1 MRTFPSAS
9 LVSWAAALSL
19 LALVVPAQAAGAKQP
34 PKYLV
39 YSGQLRDES
48 NAALAGVYPL
58 TFALHR
64 DDKSAKRLWF
74 EQQWVAVEDGVYTVE
89 LGRERPLPRGF
100 EPASTYVSVS
110 LTGGGEL
117 IRERLSE
124 RNLPGGDG
132 AAELTAEQ
140 LPPPTAA
147 PGASLP
153 QHGGPP
159 AGGTVDYAEK
169 AGLAFEAEHA
179 ATADRVG
186 NLSIEQLDARY
197 KRKDSGARLGTAQRT
212 TGAVGGDG
220 GRPYRLVC
228 PKGYV
233 AIGIQGAAGK
243 LIDSIEVICAPLE

>member
-1 MRTFPSAS
+1 MRTRRFIAFAG
-9 LVSWAAALSL
+9 LCLAALAGL
-19 LALVVPAQAAGAKQP
+19 ELAGLEFSGSARAADAKRP
-34 PKYLV
+34 DHLV
-39 YSGQLRDES
+39 YSGQLRDEAG
-48 NAALAGVYPL
+48 AALAGIYPL

-64 DDKSAKRLWF
+64 DDRSQKKLWF

-89 LGRERPLPRGF
+89 LGRERALPRGLDV
-100 EPASTYVSVS
+100 PSTFVSVS

-117 IRERLSE
+117 MRERLSE

-132 AAELTAEQ
+132 TAEV
-140 LPPPTAA
+140 TAA
-147 PGASLP
+147 HTATPTPPGR
-153 QHGGPP
+153 
-159 AGGTVDYAEK
+159 AGAPGTVVDYAEK

-197 KRKDSGARLGTAQRT
+197 KRKESGARVGTAQRT

-220 GRPYRLVC
+220 GRPFRLVC

-243 LIDSIEVICAPLE
+243 LVDSLEVICAPLE

>member
-1 MRTFPSAS
+1 MRTTVIATA
-9 LVSWAAALSL
+9 LGLSL
-19 LALVVPAQAAGAKQP
+19 LVTVVRGAAAGPAPGQP
-34 PKYLV
+34 EIPQRKTPAHLV
-39 YSGQLRDES
+39 YSGQLRDEGG
-48 NAALAGVYPL
+48 AALAGIYPL

-64 DDKSAKRLWF
+64 DDKSQKRLWF

-89 LGRERPLPRGF
+89 LGHDRALPRGMDI
-100 EPASTYVSVS
+100 PSTYVSVS

-117 IRERLSE
+117 MRERLSE

-132 AAELTAEQ
+132 TAEV
-140 LPPPTAA
+140 TAA
-147 PGASLP
+147 A
-153 QHGGPP
+153 QPP
-159 AGGTVDYAEK
+159 AKGRTPGVPPSGVVDYAEK
-169 AGLAFEAEHA
+169 SGLAFEAEHA

-197 KRKDSGARLGTAQRT
+197 KRKESGARVGTAQRT

-233 AIGIQGAAGK
+233 VIGIQGAAGK
-243 LIDSIEVICAPLE
+243 LIDSLEVICAPLE

>member
-1 MRTFPSAS
+1 MRTSVCTLLAALWLLP
-9 LVSWAAALSL
+9 LAAAAHAS
-19 LALVVPAQAAGAKQP
+19 AAKQP
-34 PKYLV
+34 DYLI

-48 NAALAGVYPL
+48 SAALAGIYPL

-64 DDKSAKRLWF
+64 DDKSPKKLWF

-132 AAELTAEQ
+132 VGALTAEQ
-140 LPPPTAA
+140 PGPPPTPGVTA
-147 PGASLP
+147 PR
-153 QHGGPP
+153 P
-159 AGGTVDYAEK
+159 AGGAVEYAEK

-186 NLSIEQLDARY
+186 NLSLEQLDARY
-197 KRKDSGARLGTAQRT
+197 KRKESGARLGTAQRT
-212 TGAVGGDG
+212 SGAVGGDG
-220 GRPYRLVC
+220 GRPFRLVC

-243 LIDSIEVICAPLE
+243 LIDSLEVICAPLE